1 MKKVKFLEGH
11 YNGCKFLIE
20 GSTIKEALIDRDTL
34 DGAKWLYVF
43 ELKTSEAAGGHQLLL
58 LITGVTQRTVTV
70 CVYIGNISHVLK
82 LERRHFV
89 FNAET
94 TEP

>member
-11 YNGCKFLIE
+11 YNGCKCRIE
-20 GSTIKEALIDRDTL
+20 GNPVKEATIDRDTL

-43 ELKTSEAAGGHQLLL
+43 ETRMCESKGGHQLLL
-58 LITGVTQRTVTV
+58 LITGITQRTVTV
-70 CVYIGNISHVLK
+70 CVYIGNISHELK